1 MSRERAPPGVP
12 GRFGG
17 RAELRRRR
25 GGKLEATAAATSCL
39 DIRLGAERP
48 APARLHIG

>member
-1 MSRERAPPGVP
+1 MSRERAPPEVP

-25 GGKLEATAAATSCL
+25 GGKLEATAATTSCL

-48 APARLHIG
+48 APGTLHIG